1 MPGERKES
9 QLSQSFRRIVDHL
22 NDGSEKQYVW
32 GCELKADAP
41 VATWDHT
48 EEDDDEDF
56 VVHTLRL
63 KQIVLGVGAEP
74 GQRSVVE
81 LETKTFNGETL
92 TACIASLEAG
102 KTENVGLDLEFT
114 NEIPVTFRLVS
125 GVGPVHL
132 TAQHTVE
139 FPEDDSEDEAET
151 EAETCD
157 EDVQDAR
164 EILKAIRKRKASSG
178 GEKKSKK
185 AKKSETEEDGD
196 EEEEDEENG
205 EEDEENGGEED
216 GEVEVD
222 EEEEDS
228 EGGDDDSE
236 EDMDEEDE
244 EESEEEEEEAT
255 PEPVKKKVK
264 KPTAEQIKAAN
275 KKANGKKNGKKVK
288 A

>member
-63 KQIVLGVGAEP
+63 KQIVLGASAEP
-74 GQRSVVE
+74 GQRNVVE

-92 TACIASLEAG
+92 TASIASLELG

-114 NEIPVTFRLVS
+114 NEIPVTFRLLS
-125 GVGPVHL
+125 GSGPVHL

-164 EILKAIRKRKASSG
+164 EILKAIRKRKASNG

-205 EEDEENGGEED
+205 EEEDEGENG
-216 GEVEVD
+216 

-228 EGGDDDSE
+228 EEGDDDSE

-244 EESEEEEEEAT
+244 EESEEDEEEEEPA
-255 PEPVKKKVK
+255 PEPVKKKKAK
-264 KPTAEQIKAAN
+264 KSSAEQIKAAN

>member
-63 KQIVLGVGAEP
+63 KQIVLGASAEP
-74 GQRSVVE
+74 GQRNVVE

-92 TACIASLEAG
+92 TASIASLEVS
-102 KTENVGLDLEFT
+102 KTENVALDLEFT

-125 GVGPVHL
+125 GAGPVHL

-185 AKKSETEEDGD
+185 AKKSETEGDDDED
-196 EEEEDEENG
+196 EEENG
-205 EEDEENGGEED
+205 EEEDDEAENG
-216 GEVEVD
+216 
-222 EEEEDS
+222 EEEDS
-228 EGGDDDSE
+228 EDGDDDSE
-236 EDMDEEDE
+236 EEMDEEGE
-244 EESEEEEEEAT
+244 EESEEEEEEEEEAT
-255 PEPVKKKVK
+255 PEPVKKVK